1 MIDYPLG
8 IDVAFYQEEPDWAV
22 VRASG
27 VHFAFIRASQG
38 DDIETTQLLHGVLEN
53 EPPLARSL
61 HTRAERVECG
71 LIIRGLLVLA
81 REVHRG
87 AGIRECAPA

>member
-38 DDIETTQLLHGVLEN
+38 DTLED
-53 EPPLARSL
+53 SQF
-61 HTRAERVECG
+61 
-71 LIIRGLLVLA
+71 
-81 REVHRG
+81 
-87 AGIRECAPA
+87 